1 MKQADNLKEAIS
13 LFNEVN
19 NHLMNTH
26 FSSLNNDIT
35 PKQFIILKSVYE
47 MQPVNVQTI
56 AKKYHLS
63 MSSVSQLI
71 TKLEKENYLHRE
83 LNPEN
88 RREILLTLG
97 PKGQEYFNEYERID
111 QLIIEQY
118 YSRLSLQET
127 QLLREIAN
135 KLYEVVMGETNAK

>member
-1 MKQADNLKEAIS
+1 MKQSDNLKEAIS

-127 QLLREIAN
+127 QQLREIAN

>member
-127 QLLREIAN
+127 QQLREIAN